1 MHRELKNV
9 ILEQSMCMETRN
21 SKTEM
26 PLFKV
31 KDEKFIFA
39 VQMKLQDKCRACE
52 GKMIFDDVLEIKNGR
67 NQKNV
72 ENPNG
77 KYPIYGSGGIMGYAD
92 DYICEADTVIIGRK
106 GSINNPI
113 YVEEPFWNVDTA
125 FGLSAK
131 REILMPRYLYYFCQ
145 YFDFERLNKAV
156 TIPSLTKSDL
166 LKIELELPTIET
178 QKKIVDRLIKV
189 EQIIQLKKRK
199 LQKLDTLVKSRFAE
213 MFGDMALN
221 QKHWDKVKI
230 GSIVKSI
237 ESGWSGNGKQRKK
250 RDGEIAVLKV
260 SSVTKGYFIPE
271 EYKVLDDQN
280 NIKKYIF
287 PQKGDLI
294 FSRANTCEMVGAT
307 AIIRQDYPELILPD
321 KLWKIQFLKYVD
333 VVYIKYALSTSAIR
347 KEFSNVS
354 TGTSG
359 SMYNVSMEKFKNIDI
374 LLPPIELQN
383 QFADF
388 VASIDKSKSKIQ
400 KSLEETQLLFDSLMQ
415 KYFG

>member
-1 MHRELKNV
+1 M
-9 ILEQSMCMETRN
+9 
-21 SKTEM
+21 
-26 PLFKV
+26 KV
-31 KDEKFIFA
+31 R
-39 VQMKLQDKCRACE
+39 L
-52 GKMIFDDVLEIKNGR
+52 G
-67 NQKNV
+67 
-72 ENPNG
+72 
-77 KYPIYGSGGIMGYAD
+77 
-92 DYICEADTVIIGRK
+92 DYIQEYSVKNKDDENISVYSVTNTKGFCKDYFGKEVASKDKTTYKIVPYGYFAYNPSRINVGSVDWQRKEKKVIV
-106 GSINNPI
+106 SPL
-113 YVEEPFWNVDTA
+113 YNVFSVSPD
-125 FGLSAK
+125 LE
-131 REILMPRYLYYFCQ
+131 RQYLYY
-145 YFDFERLNKAV
+145 YLKSDFVLQRIKAV
-156 TIPSLTKSDL
+156 STGSVRDN
-166 LKIELELPTIET
+166 LKLSMLYEFPIELPALEK
-178 QKKIVDRLIKV
+178 QRKIVKILDRVSDIIEKKQQEL
-189 EQIIQLKKRK
+189 EQ
-199 LQKLDTLVKSRFAE
+199 LDTLVKSRFAE

-388 VASIDKSKSKIQ
+388 VASIDKSK
-400 KSLEETQLLFDSLMQ
+400 
-415 KYFG
+415 